1 MANEAINTDQ
11 LFKDIV
17 NNADRYGREEM
28 GLGASIVGGMASP
41 YVALHRAYKNRSAAN
56 ALSNAFEQMYNE
68 KGKFLYSKAG
78 LGIAGAA
85 LGIRAGMGAI
95 RGAFT
100 DGEGSIDLPGIPF
113 L

>member
-41 YVALHRAYKNRSAAN
+41 KNVYK
-56 ALSNAFEQMYNE
+56 L
-68 KGKFLYSKAG
+68 L
-78 LGIAGAA
+78 
-85 LGIRAGMGAI
+85 
-95 RGAFT
+95 
-100 DGEGSIDLPGIPF
+100 
-113 L
+113 